1 MFKSFR
7 GDFKTELLAGVTTF
21 VAISYILVVNP
32 LILGQSGMNP
42 EALFIATAL
51 ASAIMT
57 LVMGLYANLPIALA
71 PGMGLNA
78 FFTYTLC
85 LGKGIPWQ
93 GALGIVF
100 YSGILFFLVTI
111 LGLRKKIITLLP
123 RSVRIG
129 LTIGIGLFI
138 TLIGLKNANIVVAN
152 PATLISLGDVFS
164 AKILVVL
171 SGIILSIIL
180 KVKKVPGFL
189 FISILFISLIYF
201 FLGEIKT
208 PATFFS
214 TSFNLGAT
222 FFKLDFKFFW
232 NNIGLCLPLLI
243 SLFFVDMF
251 DNLGTLISVGTK
263 AGLME
268 KNGEIKNMDKALRSD
283 AFAAMVGAILGTS
296 SVVSYI
302 ESATGVEQGGKTGM
316 TAVVVALCFVLSLF
330 LAPLFLMIPIA
341 ATTPALVFVGVSMI
355 SEIRELNF
363 DDLLDFFPAFITM
376 IMIPFSFSIA
386 EGIGFGLGSY
396 FILKLIPS
404 RLLTTQRGK
413 LSLDLSDK

>member
-1 MFKSFR
+1 MLKFFSANL
-7 GDFKTELLAGVTTF
+7 KTEVLAGITTF
-21 VAISYILVVNP
+21 VAMSYILVVNP
-32 LILGQSGMNP
+32 LILSQTGMNP

-57 LVMGLYANLPIALA
+57 LIMGLYANLPIALA

-85 LGKGIPWQ
+85 KGQGIPWQ

-100 YSGILFFLVTI
+100 YSGIIFFLITI
-111 LGLRKKIITLLP
+111 LGVRKKIISLLP
-123 RSVRIG
+123 QSVRIG
-129 LTIGIGLFI
+129 LTTGIGLFI

-152 PATLISLGDVFS
+152 SATLISLGNIFN
-164 AKILVVL
+164 AKILVIFF
-171 SGIILSIIL
+171 GIILSVIL
-180 KVKKVPGFL
+180 KIKKVPGFL
-189 FISILFISLIYF
+189 FISIMFITIVYF

-208 PATFFS
+208 PTTFYS
-214 TSFNLGAT
+214 TSLNLNPT
-222 FFKLDFKFFW
+222 FFKLDFLYFW
-232 NNIGLCLPLLI
+232 NNLSLCLPLLI
-243 SLFFVDMF
+243 TLLFVDMF
-251 DNLGTLISVGTK
+251 DNLGTLICVGTK

-283 AFAAMVGAILGTS
+283 AFAAMIGAILGTS

-302 ESATGVEQGGKTGM
+302 ESATGVEHGGKTGM
-316 TAVVVALCFVLSLF
+316 TAVVVAICFILSLF

-355 SEIRELNF
+355 SEIRELDF
-363 DDLLDFFPAFITM
+363 DNILELFPAFITM

-386 EGIGFGLGSY
+386 EGIAFGLASY
-396 FILKLIPS
+396 LLLKLRFVFERS
-404 RLLTTQRGK
+404 Q
-413 LSLDLSDK
+413 S